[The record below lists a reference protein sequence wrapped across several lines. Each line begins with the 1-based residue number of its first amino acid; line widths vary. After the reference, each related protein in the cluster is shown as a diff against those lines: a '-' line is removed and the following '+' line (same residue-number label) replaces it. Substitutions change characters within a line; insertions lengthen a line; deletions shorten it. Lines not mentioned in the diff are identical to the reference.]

1 MLKKI
6 DHIGVAVESL
16 AQALRFYRDTLG
28 LEAELEEVPDQQVR
42 VAMLQVGESHIELL
56 ESTSPDGPVGRFLA
70 KRGEGIHHICFQ
82 VEDIE
87 AALAQLRAHGA
98 RLLDER
104 PRVGAGGHRIAF
116 VHPASASG
124 VLIEL
129 SEASFRTDP
138 SER

>member
-6 DHIGVAVESL
+6 DHIGIAVESIE
-16 AQALRFYRDTLG
+16 QALGFYRDALG
-28 LEAELEEVPDQQVR
+28 LEAELEEVPAQQVR
-42 VAMLQVGESHIELL
+42 VAMLGVGESRVELL
-56 ESTSPDGPVGRFLA
+56 ESTSPEGPIGRFIA

-82 VEDIE
+82 VADIE

-98 RLLDER
+98 RLIDDK

-129 SEASFRTDP
+129 SEAPLRKDP
-138 SER
+138 SEN